1 MDLSGLSGL
10 SAAYPA
16 YMAQEDQSALTR
28 LNQLKQK
35 EAADNMAV
43 LPIVGRGVQHLL
55 TGQTPGQPGGG
66 PQPPAPG
73 QPSAPAAPPPQAGG
87 VPMPQPRP
95 PEAGPQANGQMPQ
108 PVPQA
113 PPMPPQAAPYKPPI
127 KYNTDT
133 GAPEVTLQNAAKSM
147 LAANPGL
154 ENHPELLVRA
164 LSHPLITQALDRQGR
179 EDLADM
185 RKEMATQRMQ
195 MARERLDE
203 AGRWHDM
210 VHGDKSAA
218 REDTKEWRDAQG
230 SRSDRRLDQ
239 TDTREGRLAAN
250 SAIRNDV
257 LTQRLQMQQQDLQ
270 RKIEAGDRGAALAQW
285 RAVTDALHKRATE
298 VIQATS
304 IASNLKPAERQAL
317 LDEQRQAY
325 EAQIASIRGG
335 VKGGATN
342 TPDPAA
348 SPTAPGATPAPGAAS
363 PPAPPGGPAPPPA
376 SMLRPGGINVMPDG
390 SRWRLVN
397 GQAVAVPPQP
407 AGQ

>member
-1 MDLSGLSGL
+1 MDLSGLGGL
-10 SAAYPA
+10 SAAYPG
-16 YMAQEDQSALTR
+16 YMAQEDQTALTR

-203 AGRWHDM
+203 AG
-210 VHGDKSAA
+210 
-218 REDTKEWRDAQG
+218 Q
-230 SRSDRRLDQ
+230 
-239 TDTREGRLAAN
+239 EGRQKGVQ
-250 SAIRNDV
+250 I
-257 LTQRLQMQQQDLQ
+257 
-270 RKIEAGDRGAALAQW
+270 
-285 RAVTDALHKRATE
+285 
-298 VIQATS
+298 
-304 IASNLKPAERQAL
+304 PA
-317 LDEQRQAY
+317 
-325 EAQIASIRGG
+325 
-335 VKGGATN
+335 
-342 TPDPAA
+342 
-348 SPTAPGATPAPGAAS
+348 
-363 PPAPPGGPAPPPA
+363 
-376 SMLRPGGINVMPDG
+376 
-390 SRWRLVN
+390 
-397 GQAVAVPPQP
+397 
-407 AGQ
+407 

>member
-1 MDLSGLSGL
+1 
-10 SAAYPA
+10 
-16 YMAQEDQSALTR
+16 
-28 LNQLKQK
+28 
-35 EAADNMAV
+35 
-43 LPIVGRGVQHLL
+43 
-55 TGQTPGQPGGG
+55 
-66 PQPPAPG
+66 
-73 QPSAPAAPPPQAGG
+73 
-87 VPMPQPRP
+87 MPQPRP

-230 SRSDRRLDQ
+230 NRSDRRLDQ
-239 TDTREGRLAAN
+239 TDTREVRLAAN

-298 VIQATS
+298 IIQ
-304 IASNLKPAERQAL
+304 SNSVTNNMPEEDRKAL
-317 LDEQRQAY
+317 LEEQRKAY
-325 EAQIASIRGG
+325 EAQIAMMRTGA
-335 VKGGATN
+335 KGG
-342 TPDPAA
+342 PAA
-348 SPTAPGATPAPGAAS
+348 APAAPAATPAPGEPSPAAATPS
-363 PPAPPGGPAPPPA
+363 APPPA

-407 AGQ
+407 TGQ